1 MERVIGPDS
10 TILVDFMLHRLNRII
25 KDLVV
30 HPRRMEENLNILKG
44 LIFSQQILMKLTSMG
59 LKRQIAYEM
68 VQRNALKTWE
78 TGREFKELLLEDEEI
93 VEYITEDSIEEIF
106 SLDYHFKHVEEIFSR
121 VFR

>member
-1 MERVIGPDS
+1 
-10 TILVDFMLHRLNRII
+10 
-25 KDLVV
+25 
-30 HPRRMEENLNILKG
+30 MEENLNILKG